1 MIIKILFAAFI
12 ILAIIATFLT
22 VAALM
27 IGTDDEYDE
36 LGFRKDDKK

>member
-1 MIIKILFAAFI
+1 MVLKILIVVLI

-36 LGFRKDDKK
+36 FGFRKDDKK